1 MSWSRA
7 FAALLM
13 VYAVTASGA
22 ASAQARNDSG
32 WWVVLGSVSAPD
44 NSVTP
49 QAEAAVRGIEAA
61 ARRCGLAPFQDFSSK
76 FRFFTPGYM
85 VVVAGAYPSRAA
97 ADAAAS
103 KAVRCIDG
111 AYVKHSAY
119 AGE

>member
-1 MSWSRA
+1 MSSSRSCLT
-7 FAALLM
+7 LLM
-13 VYAVTASGA
+13 TAAITLSGA
-22 ASAQARNDSG
+22 ASSRAQSDTG
-32 WWVVLGSVSAPD
+32 WWVVLGSVAVPD

-49 QAEAAVRGIEAA
+49 QAEAEVRRITAD

-76 FRFFTPGYM
+76 FRFFAPGYL
-85 VVVAGAYPSRAA
+85 VVVAGAYATRAA
-97 ADAAAS
+97 ADVAAS

>member
-1 MSWSRA
+1 MSAYRA
-7 FAALLM
+7 FAVLLM
-13 VYAVTASGA
+13 VYGVTWSGA

-44 NSVTP
+44 NNVTAE
-49 QAEAAVRGIEAA
+49 AEAAVRRIEAA

-76 FRFFTPGYM
+76 FRFFTPGHM
-85 VVVAGAYPSRAA
+85 VVVAGAYATRAA

-103 KAVRCIDG
+103 KAVRCVDG

>member
-1 MSWSRA
+1 MSSTRA
-7 FAALLM
+7 CLTLLMTTAITLSSAAL
-13 VYAVTASGA
+13 AH
-22 ASAQARNDSG
+22 AQSNTG
-32 WWVVLGSVSAPD
+32 WWVVFGSVSAPD

-49 QAEAAVRGIEAA
+49 QAEAEVRRIEAA

-76 FRFFTPGYM
+76 FRFFTPGHM
-85 VVVAGAYPSRAA
+85 VVVAGAYVSRAA

>member
-1 MSWSRA
+1 MA
-7 FAALLM
+7 FTLI
-13 VYAVTASGA
+13 GA
-22 ASAQARNDSG
+22 APGRAQNDTG

-49 QAEAAVRGIEAA
+49 QAEAEVRRIEAA

-76 FRFFTPGYM
+76 FRFFTPGHM
-85 VVVAGAYPSRAA
+85 VVVAGAYQSRAA

-103 KAVRCIDG
+103 RSVRCIDG